1 MNNKISSIKSI
12 IDKKRNGITITSNM
26 LNLEIEYISKTLE
39 IIIKRNVSTVCN
51 T

>member
-1 MNNKISSIKSI
+1 MLSSIKSI

-39 IIIKRNVSTVCN
+39 IMRDAQKISNDA
-51 T
+51 